1 MQLLQWGYMLTL
13 SKQSDYALIIIS
25 QLRETNNEFIP
36 LSRLVDNTNLP
47 QRFLARIAATL
58 VAHRILISREGRIGG
73 YKLSQTVHS
82 ISLLDFLKIF
92 EPLLGFLQCEKRGYK
107 CKFEKIC
114 KHRHGVQE
122 KLDAVVMKQLKATK
136 LIDLF

>member
-1 MQLLQWGYMLTL
+1 MFTL
-13 SKQSDYALIIIS
+13 SKQTDYALIIIS
-25 QLRETNNEFIP
+25 QLREASDDFIP

-58 VAHRILISREGRIGG
+58 VTHRILISREGRVGG
-73 YKLSQTVHS
+73 YKLSQTVDA
-82 ISLLDFLKIF
+82 ISLFDFLKIF
-92 EPLLGFLQCEKRGYK
+92 ESRLDFLQCEKRGYK
-107 CKFEKIC
+107 CKFEKVC

-122 KLDAVVMKQLKATK
+122 KLNAVVMKQLKATK

>member
-1 MQLLQWGYMLTL
+1 MLTL
-13 SKQSDYALIIIS
+13 GKQSDYALIIIS
-25 QLRETNNEFIP
+25 QLKEAKDGFVP
-36 LSRLVDNTNLP
+36 LSHLIENTDLP

-58 VAHRILISREGRIGG
+58 VTNRILISREGRIGG
-73 YKLSQTVHS
+73 YKLSQAAYS
-82 ISLLDFLKIF
+82 ISLFDFIKVF
-92 EPLLGFLQCEKRGYK
+92 EPQLGFLSCEKRGYK

-122 KLDAVVMKQLKATK
+122 KLNAVVMKQLKATK